1 MKGEMPIFNNS
12 NTKQYKNQFA
22 QTVAGSAWLNTK
34 DPDDPLRT
42 EKIKEVSDLIL
53 KYNLSLYV
61 KISDTNGGDYTQH
74 TALTAIKL
82 FPQGERLDNPE
93 KKSIPLKDAYYD
105 MNTQEIVEDKK
116 DDAEELFDNI

>member
-1 MKGEMPIFNNS
+1 MGELPIFNNS
-12 NTKQYKNQFA
+12 NTKQYKNQFS

-82 FPQGERLDNPE
+82 FAQGERLDNPV
-93 KKSIPLKDAYYD
+93 KKAAPPKDDYYSENKTEVKD
-105 MNTQEIVEDKK
+105 
-116 DDAEELFDNI
+116 DDAEKLFDNI

>member
-12 NTKQYKNQFA
+12 NTKQYKNQFS

-34 DPDDPLRT
+34 DPDDPLRSQ
-42 EKIKEVSDLIL
+42 KIKEVSDLIL
-53 KYNLSLYV
+53 KYQLSLYV

-82 FPQGERLDNPE
+82 FAQGERLDNPV
-93 KKSIPLKDAYYD
+93 KKAAPPKDDYYSENKTEVKD
-105 MNTQEIVEDKK
+105 

>member
-12 NTKQYKNQFA
+12 NTKQYKNQFS

-82 FPQGERLDNPE
+82 FAQGERLDNPV
-93 KKSIPLKDAYYD
+93 KKAAPPKDDYYSENKTEVKD
-105 MNTQEIVEDKK
+105 
-116 DDAEELFDNI
+116 DDAEKLFDNI

>member
-82 FPQGERLDNPE
+82 FAQGERLDNPV
-93 KKSIPLKDAYYD
+93 KKASPPKDDYYSENKTEVKD
-105 MNTQEIVEDKK
+105 